1 MLASPALGET
11 VEELTERFDVVL
23 VDSPPLHTVADAAVL
38 SKVTDSALLVV
49 RAGRTTVA
57 DVQRST
63 DLLDRVGATLAG
75 AVLNALPR
83 KLPTGPAWNRGE
95 QIAGLPRGGEPAG
108 TPEEETG
115 VDARGRAAVPTLPA
129 RGRARVING
138 TIAADQDEPGDDAD
152 RAGGSRP
159 SARGQ
164 ARVVIIT
171 DAHPP
176 ADGGGTAAPSVP
188 AQRESGE
195 REPEERQ
202 PGE

>member
-1 MLASPALGET
+1 
-11 VEELTERFDVVL
+11 
-23 VDSPPLHTVADAAVL
+23 VL

-49 RAGRTTVA
+49 RAGPYPRRRRRTV
-57 DVQRST
+57 D
-63 DLLDRVGATLAG
+63 DLLERVGATLAG

-95 QIAGLPRGGEPAG
+95 QIAGLPRGGEPGA

-115 VDARGRAAVPTLPA
+115 VDARGRAAVPTGLPA
-129 RGRARVING
+129 RGRAQVING
-138 TIAADQDEPGDDAD
+138 TIAADQDDPGDGEPD
-152 RAGGSRP
+152 RAGESRP

-176 ADGGGTAAPSVP
+176 ANGKSSLP
-188 AQRESGE
+188 AQRSSGE
-195 REPEERQ
+195 EQ
-202 PGE
+202 SSGE